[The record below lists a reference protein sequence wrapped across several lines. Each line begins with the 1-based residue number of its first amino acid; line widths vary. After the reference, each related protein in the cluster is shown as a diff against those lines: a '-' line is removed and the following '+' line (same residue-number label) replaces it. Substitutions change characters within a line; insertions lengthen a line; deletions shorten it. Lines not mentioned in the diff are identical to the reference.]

1 MRRRKKRFHLPFHRE
16 LLISIL
22 SVFVLFVAAIFAFQ
36 YSREKEFRKQLL
48 NSILQ
53 SKNEQIFNELHR
65 VDIAH
70 LDLDSIIVASEY
82 DELRISI
89 FSSLT
94 GEVLAESSSARNR
107 KLPNHDDRPEFIL
120 AKERGTG
127 YALRYSETLHE
138 GYFYST
144 RMLGDLMVRSA
155 LPFDTIAVKLLQA
168 DKQYIYFLL
177 ITSALVIITLV
188 YFCTKLGRSIS
199 ALQEFSELAEQN
211 KPITPIINPAKND
224 IGKITRNIVRIYK
237 KLRNTKE
244 ALSIEKE
251 KLIKHL
257 QFSKEGLA
265 VFSPSKKNILTNNL
279 FIQYTNLIADTEIRK
294 VEDIF
299 KITELEKIFLFI
311 EKNGAQ
317 TIAIEDYLSDSLLLE
332 KNGKTFQIECII
344 FPDNT
349 FEISINDITQKE
361 QESRLKRQL
370 TQNIA
375 HELKTPVSS
384 IQGYIETIIDNA
396 TLPEEKRNF
405 FIERCY
411 IQTKRLTELLQD
423 ISLLNRIDESNELF
437 EQERINLS
445 NMIEEIAS
453 DSAEQLAQKK
463 MTIETKLRAPLFI
476 QGNNSL
482 LYSIFRNLTDNAI
495 SYAGEGVHITIHCYM
510 QDSSYYYFSFSD
522 SGTGVSQEHLN
533 RLFERF
539 YRVDKGRSRKL
550 GGTGL
555 GLAIVKNAVL
565 YHKGEIVA
573 KNRAQGGLE
582 FLFTLRK

>member
-1 MRRRKKRFHLPFHRE
+1 MRRRKKRFYLPFHRE

-53 SKNEQIFNELHR
+53 SKNEQIFNELQK
-65 VDIAH
+65 VDVAQ
-70 LDLDSIIVASEY
+70 LDIDSIIEASEY

-155 LPFDTIAVKLLQA
+155 LPFDTIAVNLLQA

-177 ITSALVIITLV
+177 ITSVLVILTLV

-199 ALQEFSELAEQN
+199 VLQEFSYLAEQN
-211 KPITPIINPAKND
+211 KPIKPIINPAKND

-265 VFSPSKKNILTNNL
+265 VFSPSGKKILTNNL
-279 FIQYTNLIADTEIRK
+279 FIQYANLIADTEIQK
-294 VEDIF
+294 IEDFF
-299 KITELEKIFLFI
+299 KIEELEKIYQFI
-311 EKNGAQ
+311 KENGAQ
-317 TIAIEDYLSDSLLLE
+317 TIAIEEHLSDSLILE
-332 KNGKTFQIECII
+332 KNGKTFQIACII
-344 FPDNT
+344 FSDNT
-349 FEISINDITQKE
+349 FEIAISDITQKE
-361 QESRLKRQL
+361 EESRLKRQL

-384 IQGYIETIIDNA
+384 IQGYIETILDNQ
-396 TLPEEKRNF
+396 TLPDEKRNF
-405 FIERCY
+405 FIERCH
-411 IQTKRLTELLQD
+411 IQTKRLTDLLQD
-423 ISLLNRIDESNELF
+423 ISLLNRIDESNQLF
-437 EQERINLS
+437 EQECINLS
-445 NMIEEIAS
+445 NMIQEIAN

-463 MTIETKLRAPLFI
+463 MTIETKMRAPLYI

-495 SYAGEGVHITIHCYM
+495 AYAGEGAHITIHCYM
-510 QDSSYYYFSFSD
+510 QDSSFYYFSFSD
-522 SGTGVSQEHLN
+522 SGIGVSEEHLN

-539 YRVDKGRSRKL
+539 YRVDKGRSRKI